1 MHMKIDEILTVDALV
16 QPSHTEVQQLT
27 QHVTT
32 LYRDDIYYHR
42 DGANVTVMRKRSDQI
57 LGLLIGQAFENQMF
71 EQIPKFIV
79 CVNLYSWADDSGMTA
94 LQLIKALMKISPL
107 PVVSDIQMTPQAK
120 RFLKKQIDGHTLK
133 ARTLNLDTGSVTP
146 YHDSIWSRDDLYRV
160 LILDQ
165 PFGTPISGKV
175 NHIQETTWNHAQLL
189 RGLGRGLLS
198 NA

>member
-1 MHMKIDEILTVDALV
+1 MHMKIAEILTMDALMP
-16 QPSHTEVQQLT
+16 PSPEQLAQIT

-32 LYRDDIYYHR
+32 LYKEDIYYHK

-57 LGLLIGQAFENQMF
+57 LGLLIGEAYENQMF

-79 CVNLYSWADDSGMTA
+79 PVNLYSWASDKGVTA

-120 RFLKKQIDGHTLK
+120 RFLEKQIDQGTLK
-133 ARTLNLDTGSVTP
+133 ARTLNLDTGEVTP
-146 YHDSIWSRDDLYRV
+146 YDDSIWSRDDDHRV

-165 PFGTPISGKV
+165 PFGTPITGRVS
-175 NHIQETTWNHAQLL
+175 HIQEATWNHAQLL
-189 RGLGRGLLS
+189 RALGKM
-198 NA
+198 